1 MEGFFLTMTKKTAAK
16 KAVVK
21 KSSNIS
27 CPVLKTILSFSPE
40 ELNERS
46 RLKRMKKKEKREK
59 AKLRK
64 AEDQSREEEEEEEEE
79 EAKNFSTSSSTSSS
93 SNGEAAAVVTIKKK
107 QLPPPPKL
115 PVEMLPYL
123 HKSHSYDKD
132 KVPASIKESF
142 RYTGQVR
149 MY

>member
-1 MEGFFLTMTKKTAAK
+1 MTKKTAAK
-16 KAVVK
+16 KAAVK

-27 CPVLKTILSFSPE
+27 CPVLKKILSFSPE

-64 AEDQSREEEEEEEEE
+64 AEDQSRVEE
-79 EAKNFSTSSSTSSS
+79 EAKNSASSSPSSS

>member
-1 MEGFFLTMTKKTAAK
+1 MTKKTAAK
-16 KAVVK
+16 KAAVK

-27 CPVLKTILSFSPE
+27 CPVLKKILSFSPE

-64 AEDQSREEEEEEEEE
+64 AEDQSRAEE
-79 EAKNFSTSSSTSSS
+79 EAKNSASSSPSSS

-115 PVEMLPYL
+115 PVELLPYL

-142 RYTGQVR
+142 RYTRQVR

>member
-1 MEGFFLTMTKKTAAK
+1 MTKKTAAK
-16 KAVVK
+16 KAAVK

-27 CPVLKTILSFSPE
+27 CPVLKKILSFSPE

-64 AEDQSREEEEEEEEE
+64 AEDQSRAEE
-79 EAKNFSTSSSTSSS
+79 EAKNSASSSPSSS

-115 PVEMLPYL
+115 PVELLPYL

>member
-1 MEGFFLTMTKKTAAK
+1 MTKKTAAK
-16 KAVVK
+16 KAAVK

-27 CPVLKTILSFSPE
+27 CPVLKKILSFSPE

-64 AEDQSREEEEEEEEE
+64 AEDQSREEEEEG
-79 EAKNFSTSSSTSSS
+79 AKNFSTSSSTSSS

>member
-1 MEGFFLTMTKKTAAK
+1 MTKKTAAK
-16 KAVVK
+16 KAAVK

-27 CPVLKTILSFSPE
+27 CPVLKKILSFSPE

-64 AEDQSREEEEEEEEE
+64 AEDQSRAEE
-79 EAKNFSTSSSTSSS
+79 EAKNSASSSPSSS

-115 PVEMLPYL
+115 PVELLPYL

-132 KVPASIKESF
+132 KVPASVKESF

>member
-1 MEGFFLTMTKKTAAK
+1 MTKKTAAK
-16 KAVVK
+16 KAAVK

-27 CPVLKTILSFSPE
+27 CPVLKKILSFSPE
-40 ELNERS
+40 ELDERS

-64 AEDQSREEEEEEEEE
+64 AEDQSRAEE
-79 EAKNFSTSSSTSSS
+79 EAKNSASSSPSSS

-115 PVEMLPYL
+115 PVELLPYL

-132 KVPASIKESF
+132 KVPASVKESF

>member
-1 MEGFFLTMTKKTAAK
+1 MTKKTAAK
-16 KAVVK
+16 KAAVK

-64 AEDQSREEEEEEEEE
+64 AEDQSREEEEEEEE
-79 EAKNFSTSSSTSSS
+79 AKNFSTSSSTSSS
-93 SNGEAAAVVTIKKK
+93 SNGEAATIKKK

>member
-1 MEGFFLTMTKKTAAK
+1 MTKKTAAK

-27 CPVLKTILSFSPE
+27 CPVLKKILSFSPE

-64 AEDQSREEEEEEEEE
+64 AEDQSRAEE
-79 EAKNFSTSSSTSSS
+79 EAKNSTSSSTASPSY
-93 SNGEAAAVVTIKKK
+93 GEAEAVVTVKKKK

-115 PVEMLPYL
+115 PVELLPYL

>member
-1 MEGFFLTMTKKTAAK
+1 MTKKTAAK
-16 KAVVK
+16 KAAVK
-21 KSSNIS
+21 KSSNTS
-27 CPVLKTILSFSPE
+27 CPVLKKILSFSPE

-64 AEDQSREEEEEEEEE
+64 AEDQSRAEEEV
-79 EAKNFSTSSSTSSS
+79 KNSASSSPSSS

-115 PVEMLPYL
+115 PVELLPYL

-132 KVPASIKESF
+132 KVQASVKESF

>member
-1 MEGFFLTMTKKTAAK
+1 MTKKIAAK
-16 KAVVK
+16 KAAVK

-27 CPVLKTILSFSPE
+27 CPVLKKILSFSPE

-64 AEDQSREEEEEEEEE
+64 AEDQSREEEEEEEE

>member
-1 MEGFFLTMTKKTAAK
+1 MTKKTAAK
-16 KAVVK
+16 KAAVK

-27 CPVLKTILSFSPE
+27 CPVLKKILSFSPE

-64 AEDQSREEEEEEEEE
+64 AEDQSRAEE
-79 EAKNFSTSSSTSSS
+79 EAKNSASSSSPSSS

-115 PVEMLPYL
+115 PVELLPYL

-132 KVPASIKESF
+132 KVPASVKESF

>member
-1 MEGFFLTMTKKTAAK
+1 MTKKTAAK

-27 CPVLKTILSFSPE
+27 CPVLKKILSFSPE

-64 AEDQSREEEEEEEEE
+64 AEDQSRAEE
-79 EAKNFSTSSSTSSS
+79 EAKNSTSSSTSSS

>member
-1 MEGFFLTMTKKTAAK
+1 MTKKTAAK
-16 KAVVK
+16 KAAVK

-27 CPVLKTILSFSPE
+27 CPVLKKILSFSPE

-64 AEDQSREEEEEEEEE
+64 AEDQSRAEE
-79 EAKNFSTSSSTSSS
+79 EAKNSTSSSTSSS
-93 SNGEAAAVVTIKKK
+93 SNGEAAAVVTVKKKK

-115 PVEMLPYL
+115 PVELLPYL

>member
-1 MEGFFLTMTKKTAAK
+1 MTKKTAAK

-64 AEDQSREEEEEEEEE
+64 AEDQSRAEE
-79 EAKNFSTSSSTSSS
+79 EAKNSTSSSTSSS
-93 SNGEAAAVVTIKKK
+93 SNGEAAAVVTVKKKK
-107 QLPPPPKL
+107 QPPPPPKL
-115 PVEMLPYL
+115 PVELLPYL

>member
-1 MEGFFLTMTKKTAAK
+1 MTKKTAAK
-16 KAVVK
+16 KAAVK

-27 CPVLKTILSFSPE
+27 CPVLKKILSFSPE

-64 AEDQSREEEEEEEEE
+64 AEDQSRAEE
-79 EAKNFSTSSSTSSS
+79 EAKNSASSSPSSS
-93 SNGEAAAVVTIKKK
+93 SNGEAAAVVMTIKKK

-115 PVEMLPYL
+115 PVELLPYL

-132 KVPASIKESF
+132 KVPASVKESF

>member
-1 MEGFFLTMTKKTAAK
+1 MTKKTAAK
-16 KAVVK
+16 KAAVK

-27 CPVLKTILSFSPE
+27 CPVLKKILSFSPE

-64 AEDQSREEEEEEEEE
+64 AEDQSRAEE
-79 EAKNFSTSSSTSSS
+79 EAKNSASSSPSSS
-93 SNGEAAAVVTIKKK
+93 SNGEAAAVVTICIKKK

-115 PVEMLPYL
+115 PVELLPYL

-132 KVPASIKESF
+132 KVPASVKESF

>member
-1 MEGFFLTMTKKTAAK
+1 MTKKTAAK
-16 KAVVK
+16 KAAVK

-27 CPVLKTILSFSPE
+27 CPVLKKILSFSPE

-64 AEDQSREEEEEEEEE
+64 AEDQSRAEE
-79 EAKNFSTSSSTSSS
+79 EAKNSTSSSTSSS

-115 PVEMLPYL
+115 PVELLPYL

-132 KVPASIKESF
+132 KVPASVKESF

>member
-1 MEGFFLTMTKKTAAK
+1 MTKKTAAK
-16 KAVVK
+16 KAAVK

-27 CPVLKTILSFSPE
+27 CPVLKKILSFSPE

-64 AEDQSREEEEEEEEE
+64 AEDQSRAEE
-79 EAKNFSTSSSTSSS
+79 EAKNSTSSSTSSS
-93 SNGEAAAVVTIKKK
+93 SNGEAAAVVTVKKKK

-115 PVEMLPYL
+115 PVELLPYL

-132 KVPASIKESF
+132 KVPASVKESF

>member
-1 MEGFFLTMTKKTAAK
+1 MTKKTAAK
-16 KAVVK
+16 KAAVK
-21 KSSNIS
+21 KSSNMS
-27 CPVLKTILSFSPE
+27 CPVLKKILSFSPE

-59 AKLRK
+59 VKLRK
-64 AEDQSREEEEEEEEE
+64 AEDQSRAEEGV
-79 EAKNFSTSSSTSSS
+79 KNSTSSSTSSS
-93 SNGEAAAVVTIKKK
+93 SNGKAAAVVTIKKK

-115 PVEMLPYL
+115 PVELLPYL

>member
-1 MEGFFLTMTKKTAAK
+1 MTKKTAAK
-16 KAVVK
+16 KAAVK
-21 KSSNIS
+21 KSSNVS
-27 CPVLKTILSFSPE
+27 CPVLKKILSFSPE

-64 AEDQSREEEEEEEEE
+64 AEDQSRAEE
-79 EAKNFSTSSSTSSS
+79 EAKNSTSSSTSSS
-93 SNGEAAAVVTIKKK
+93 SNGEAAAVVTVKKKK

-115 PVEMLPYL
+115 PVELLPYL

>member
-1 MEGFFLTMTKKTAAK
+1 MTKKTAAK

-64 AEDQSREEEEEEEEE
+64 AEDQSRAEE
-79 EAKNFSTSSSTSSS
+79 EAKNSASSSPSSS

-115 PVEMLPYL
+115 PVELLPYL

-132 KVPASIKESF
+132 KVPASVKESF

>member
-1 MEGFFLTMTKKTAAK
+1 MTKKTAAK
-16 KAVVK
+16 KAAVK

-27 CPVLKTILSFSPE
+27 CPVLKKILSFSPE

-59 AKLRK
+59 AKIRK
-64 AEDQSREEEEEEEEE
+64 AEDQSRAEEG
-79 EAKNFSTSSSTSSS
+79 AKNSTSSSTSSS
-93 SNGEAAAVVTIKKK
+93 SNGKAAAVVTIKKK

-115 PVEMLPYL
+115 PVELLPYL

>member
-1 MEGFFLTMTKKTAAK
+1 MTKKTAAK
-16 KAVVK
+16 KAAVK

-27 CPVLKTILSFSPE
+27 CPVLKKILSFSPE

-64 AEDQSREEEEEEEEE
+64 AEDQSRAEE
-79 EAKNFSTSSSTSSS
+79 EAKNSASSSPSSS

-115 PVEMLPYL
+115 PVELLPYL

-132 KVPASIKESF
+132 KVPASVKESF

-149 MY
+149 INVLN

>member
-1 MEGFFLTMTKKTAAK
+1 MTKKTAAK
-16 KAVVK
+16 KAAVK

-27 CPVLKTILSFSPE
+27 CPVLKKILSFSPE

-64 AEDQSREEEEEEEEE
+64 AEDQSRAEE
-79 EAKNFSTSSSTSSS
+79 EAKNSTSSSTSSS
-93 SNGEAAAVVTIKKK
+93 SNGEAAAVVTVKKKK
-107 QLPPPPKL
+107 QPPPPPKL
-115 PVEMLPYL
+115 PVELLPYL

>member
-1 MEGFFLTMTKKTAAK
+1 MTKKTAAK
-16 KAVVK
+16 KAAVK
-21 KSSNIS
+21 KSSNVS
-27 CPVLKTILSFSPE
+27 CPVLKKILSFSPE

-46 RLKRMKKKEKREK
+46 RLKRIKKKEKREK

-79 EAKNFSTSSSTSSS
+79 KGAKNFSTSSSTSSS

-142 RYTGQVR
+142 RYIGQVR

>member
-1 MEGFFLTMTKKTAAK
+1 MTKKTAAK
-16 KAVVK
+16 KAAVK

-27 CPVLKTILSFSPE
+27 CPVLKKILSFSPE

-64 AEDQSREEEEEEEEE
+64 AEDQSRAEE
-79 EAKNFSTSSSTSSS
+79 EAKNSTSSSTSSS
-93 SNGEAAAVVTIKKK
+93 SNGEAAAVVTVKKKK

-115 PVEMLPYL
+115 PVELLPYL

-149 MY
+149 MYLRK